1 MACVRGRRQLV
12 VSLEEAVIPKAAEGG
27 FLVVTTRRIRHC
39 RLAAGGSEPGLM
51 AMAGWTR
58 VEMLI
63 RYTRA
68 RASERAAA
76 EARRLDLGNL

>member
-1 MACVRGRRQLV
+1 
-12 VSLEEAVIPKAAEGG
+12 
-27 FLVVTTRRIRHC
+27 
-39 RLAAGGSEPGLM
+39 M

-68 RASERAAA
+68 GACERAAD
-76 EARRLDLGNL
+76 EARRLDLGSF

>member
-1 MACVRGRRQLV
+1 
-12 VSLEEAVIPKAAEGG
+12 
-27 FLVVTTRRIRHC
+27 
-39 RLAAGGSEPGLM
+39 M

-68 RASERAAA
+68 GACERAAN
-76 EARRLDLGNL
+76 EARRLDLGSI

>member
-1 MACVRGRRQLV
+1 
-12 VSLEEAVIPKAAEGG
+12 
-27 FLVVTTRRIRHC
+27 
-39 RLAAGGSEPGLM
+39 M

-68 RASERAAA
+68 NASERAAA
-76 EARRLDLGNL
+76 EARRLDLGNV

>member
-1 MACVRGRRQLV
+1 MDFTVWHCVPTCASTWR
-12 VSLEEAVIPKAAEGG
+12 
-27 FLVVTTRRIRHC
+27 TD
-39 RLAAGGSEPGLM
+39 
-51 AMAGWTR
+51 
-58 VEMLI
+58 MLI